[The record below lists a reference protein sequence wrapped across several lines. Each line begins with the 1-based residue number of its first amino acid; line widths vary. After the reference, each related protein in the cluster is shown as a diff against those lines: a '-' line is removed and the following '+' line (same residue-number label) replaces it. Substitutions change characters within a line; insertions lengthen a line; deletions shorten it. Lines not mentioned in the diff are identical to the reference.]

1 MFIYYLLATILVVLI
16 VTLFLTRRLLRLTTG
31 NLIAG
36 ITGLITG
43 LLLGVLLGI
52 PMSRLP
58 GDYGS
63 LLPFITTVILG
74 IAFFFLF
81 IARKKA
87 ISDFVFRFLAN
98 VSKVR
103 LWHPVVRGKEKTIKE
118 GGIVVDTSVII
129 DGRIEN
135 LAKTGFLTEKLII
148 PHFVID
154 ELQKVADSSNAL
166 RRNRGRRGLE
176 ILNSLKKEK
185 GLLVEMVDVDYP
197 KIKAVDSKL
206 VKLAQDRKGK
216 ILTTDYNLN
225 KVAGIKGVK
234 VLNINEL
241 ANTLKTVLL
250 PGEKITVKV
259 IQRGKEKEQG
269 VGYLEDGTMIVVER
283 GIDYLG
289 QEIDCEVKRIFQ
301 TEAGKMFFAEPKE

>member
-241 ANTLKTVLL
+241 ANALKTVLL